1 MEKLVS
7 IIIASYNHEKYIK
20 EAVDSVLNQ
29 TYKNIELIVEDDC
42 STDGTLKILKSIKD
56 DRLKVIDGKKNKGA
70 VKTFN
75 HLLSMCHGEYIGIL
89 GSDDVWYEDK
99 IEKQVKCLEEK
110 KVDAVFSMM
119 DVIDQDGNIY
129 ENDGYF
135 NKNVFRNGNMSS
147 GKRMRLFYEIGNH
160 LCHPSSLITKKA
172 IDKIGFYNPTYR
184 QLHDFEYW
192 VRLVN
197 EFDIFVMDE
206 KLLGYRRF
214 REGNLSSSRSLVNSI
229 RLMNEYYNIM
239 ENMFKIIDDK
249 VFIDGFK
256 DLFVNKNSSSKEEL
270 FCEKFLLLLNLD
282 TFGVVNKNIAVNML
296 FNCENVDIILD
307 KLENK
312 YNYSIN
318 DFYNDSGDICQLYP
332 LNLYLKS
339 NKEFSKLISTKNK
352 ELDSTR
358 KTVVQ
363 LREELNKVYSSKS
376 WLITKP
382 LRKFMEMIGN
392 EKK

>member
-7 IIIASYNHEKYIK
+7 VIIASFNHEKYIK

-42 STDGTLKILKSIKD
+42 SSDNTLKILKSIKD
-56 DRLKVIDGKKNKGA
+56 DRLKVIDGKRNKGA

-119 DVIDQDGNIY
+119 DVIDQNGDIY
-129 ENDGYF
+129 ESDGDF
-135 NKNVFRNGNMSS
+135 NKDVFRIGNMSR
-147 GKRMRLFYEIGNH
+147 GKRMRLFYEVGNH

-172 IDKIGFYNPTYR
+172 IEKIGFYNPAYR

-197 EFDIFVMDE
+197 EFDIYVMDE

-214 REGNLSSSRSLVNSI
+214 REGNLSSNTVNNSI
-229 RLMNEYYNIM
+229 RVINEHYSVID
-239 ENMFKIIDDK
+239 NMFKNIDDK
-249 VFIDGFK
+249 IFIDGFK
-256 DLFVNKNSSSKEEL
+256 DLFINKDSTSKDEL
-270 FCEKFLLLLNLD
+270 FCEKFLLLLKFD
-282 TFGVVNKNIAVNML
+282 IFGVINKNIALNML
-296 FNCENVDIILD
+296 FNCENIDIIID
-307 KLENK
+307 KLKEE

-318 DFYNDSGDICQLYP
+318 DFYKDSGDAYKLYP
-332 LNLYLKS
+332 LDLYLEANDDLKEII
-339 NKEFSKLISTKNK
+339 NKKDG
-352 ELDSTR
+352 ELENARRDANE
-358 KTVVQ
+358 
-363 LREELNKVYSSKS
+363 LRIELNNIYSSKS
-376 WLITKP
+376 WVVTKP
-382 LRKFMEMIGN
+382 LRKFMEMI
-392 EKK
+392 KK